1 MAVLPAI
8 KIQEYY
14 EKYQTKEIFF
24 NKSIRQ
30 ETGLDTSKVMLK
42 MCGAMFPCVL
52 YSCSMSYAKIVM
64 NLDEEAFN
72 MIQNAKNALTLH
84 FSFLPELQKREIQ
97 FFVSCTTRA
106 LKSFK
111 INDENDT
118 SYIITL
124 AFYQKPPDDL
134 IEILGRVL
142 ESIENFEKRKE
153 LRIKLDK
160 KIANEMGF
168 ISQKALIEIDSIN
181 RPCIITDISASGC
194 GAILMLLK
202 PDLIVNKT
210 IRITY
215 HLQDPKMPNL
225 ELIGTVKRYEQ
236 FESKKLLYQIG
247 ILYDAQ
253 SIPYKWKNI
262 INGYI
267 DELEHK
273 IKFNR

>member
-1 MAVLPAI
+1 MAILPAV

-30 ETGLDTSKVMLK
+30 ETGLETSKIMLK
-42 MCGAMFPCVL
+42 MCGTMFPCVL

-84 FSFLPELQKREIQ
+84 FSFLLEQQKGDIH
-97 FFVSCTTRA
+97 FFVGCTTKA

-111 INDENDT
+111 MNNGRDT

-134 IEILGRVL
+134 IEKLGKVL

-160 KIANEMGF
+160 KIAEGIGF

-194 GAILMLLK
+194 GVILMLLK

-210 IRITY
+210 IRVTF

-225 ELIGTVKRYEQ
+225 ELVGVVKRYEQ
-236 FESKKLLYQIG
+236 VESKKLLYQIG
-247 ILYDAQ
+247 ILYDLEA
-253 SIPYKWKNI
+253 IPYKYKNM
-262 INGYI
+262 INSYI
-267 DELEHK
+267 DELEYK
-273 IKFNR
+273 SRFNR

>member
-1 MAVLPAI
+1 MAILPAV

-30 ETGLDTSKVMLK
+30 ETGLETSKIMLK
-42 MCGAMFPCVL
+42 MCGTMFPCVL

-84 FSFLPELQKREIQ
+84 FSFLTEQQKCDIH
-97 FFVSCTTRA
+97 FFVGCTTKA

-111 INDENDT
+111 MNNGRDT

-134 IEILGRVL
+134 IEKLGKVL

-160 KIANEMGF
+160 KIANGMGF

-210 IRITY
+210 IRVTF

-225 ELIGTVKRYEQ
+225 ELVGVVKRYEQ
-236 FESKKLLYQIG
+236 VESKKLLYQIG
-247 ILYDAQ
+247 ILYDLEA
-253 SIPYKWKNI
+253 IPYKYKNM
-262 INGYI
+262 INSYI
-267 DELEHK
+267 DELEYK
-273 IKFNR
+273 SRFNR

>member
-1 MAVLPAI
+1 MAVLSVI

-14 EKYQTKEIFF
+14 EKYQMKEIFF

-42 MCGAMFPCVL
+42 MCGTMFPCVL
-52 YSCSMSYAKIVM
+52 YSCSMSFAKIVM
-64 NLDEEAFN
+64 NLDEEAYA

-84 FSFLPELQKREIQ
+84 FSFLPEQGKHDIQ
-97 FFVSCTTRA
+97 FFVSCTTKA

-111 INDENDT
+111 INNGSDT

-134 IEILGRVL
+134 IEILGTVS

-160 KIANEMGF
+160 KVADEIGF

-202 PDLIVNKT
+202 PDLIVNKPV
-210 IRITY
+210 RITF
-215 HLQDPKMPNL
+215 HLQDLKMPSL
-225 ELIGTVKRYEQ
+225 ELTGVVKRYEQ
-236 FESKKLLYQIG
+236 VESNKLLYLIG
-247 ILYDAQ
+247 ILYDLEA
-253 SIPYKWKNI
+253 IPYKYKNI
-262 INGYI
+262 INNYI
-267 DELEHK
+267 DQLEHK

>member
-1 MAVLPAI
+1 MAILPAV

-14 EKYQTKEIFF
+14 EKYQSKELFF

-42 MCGAMFPCVL
+42 MCGNMFPCVL

-64 NLDEEAFN
+64 NLDEEAFS

-84 FSFLPELQKREIQ
+84 FSFLPDQQKHDIQ
-97 FFVSCTTRA
+97 FFVSCTTKA

-111 INDENDT
+111 INNGRDT

-124 AFYQKPPDDL
+124 AFYQKPPDAL
-134 IEILGRVL
+134 IEILGKVL

-160 KIANEMGF
+160 KIADEIGF

-210 IRITY
+210 IKITY
-215 HLQDPKMPNL
+215 HLQDLKMPNL
-225 ELIGTVKRYEQ
+225 ILTGVVKRYEQ
-236 FESKKLLYQIG
+236 VESKKLLYQIG
-247 ILYDAQ
+247 ILYDLE
-253 SIPYKWKNI
+253 SVPYKYKNI

>member
-1 MAVLPAI
+1 MAILPAV

-30 ETGLDTSKVMLK
+30 ETGLETSKIMLK
-42 MCGAMFPCVL
+42 MGGTMFPCVL

-84 FSFLPELQKREIQ
+84 FSFLTEQQKCDIH
-97 FFVSCTTRA
+97 FFVGCTTKA

-111 INDENDT
+111 MNNGRDT

-134 IEILGRVL
+134 IEKLGKVL

-160 KIANEMGF
+160 KIANGMGF

-225 ELIGTVKRYEQ
+225 QDHL
-236 FESKKLLYQIG
+236 
-247 ILYDAQ
+247 
-253 SIPYKWKNI
+253 
-262 INGYI
+262 
-267 DELEHK
+267 
-273 IKFNR
+273 

>member
-1 MAVLPAI
+1 MGALSVV

-14 EKYQTKEIFF
+14 EKYQAKEIFF

-42 MCGAMFPCVL
+42 MYGTMLPCVL
-52 YSCSMSYAKIVM
+52 YSCSMSFAKIVM
-64 NLDEEAFN
+64 NLDDETYD

-84 FSFLPELQKREIQ
+84 FSFSPDQGNRDIQ
-97 FFVSCTTRA
+97 FFVGCNPAA

-111 INDENDT
+111 VSNGRDT

-124 AFYQKPPDDL
+124 DFYQKPPDDL
-134 IEILGRVL
+134 IEILGTVL

-160 KIANEMGF
+160 KVAEEVGF

-202 PDLIVNKT
+202 PDLIVNKPV
-210 IRITY
+210 RITF
-215 HLQDPKMPNL
+215 HLQDLKIPNL
-225 ELIGTVKRYEQ
+225 ELNGVVKRYEQ
-236 FESKKLLYQIG
+236 VESNKLLYLIG
-247 ILYDAQ
+247 ILYDLDA
-253 SIPYKWKNI
+253 IPYKYKNI
-262 INGYI
+262 INDYI
-267 DELEHK
+267 DHLEHK
-273 IKFNR
+273 LKFNR

>member
-1 MAVLPAI
+1 
-8 KIQEYY
+8 
-14 EKYQTKEIFF
+14 
-24 NKSIRQ
+24 
-30 ETGLDTSKVMLK
+30 
-42 MCGAMFPCVL
+42 MCGTMFPCVL

-84 FSFLPELQKREIQ
+84 FSFLLEQQKGDIH
-97 FFVSCTTRA
+97 FFVGCTTKA

-111 INDENDT
+111 MNNGRDT

-134 IEILGRVL
+134 IEKLGKVL

-160 KIANEMGF
+160 KIAEGIGF

-210 IRITY
+210 IRVTF

-225 ELIGTVKRYEQ
+225 ELVGVVKRYEQ
-236 FESKKLLYQIG
+236 VESKKLLYQIG
-247 ILYDAQ
+247 ILYDLEA
-253 SIPYKWKNI
+253 IPYKYKNM
-262 INGYI
+262 INSYI
-267 DELEHK
+267 DELEYK
-273 IKFNR
+273 SRFNR